1 MSTLRRPRSGSAT
14 ASSATL
20 DDISSRPSIQDYRED
35 GGESFVFPQCWFR
48 TENIQAEWNELQK
61 YASSPS
67 APTTP
72 RTKRKIHFIEPS
84 DEDIAPRRSNTVP
97 PSFRSSSTTVIIQEP
112 TSSGNL
118 DAGELQQEDLI
129 SFEEPEE
136 DLQKVSEEPEEIA
149 LQSHEGDQDF
159 YGMEM
164 EMVAFHDD
172 STPTEE
178 LPQVSH
184 DDTDDG
190 EEAKDPVFNFRES
203 KSHSIS
209 GASAVPQE
217 RPASSR
223 FYRTSSASGLYS
235 KPAYSPIVKA
245 HVAASPIR
253 CNTYTTYFGDDSDE
267 QERATSESTPYLS
280 RSHTASS
287 KSSNSAASPTW
298 DDRMTGSA
306 SEKSGPPSDTSSPG
320 GSTRRL
326 SGFKGEFPLE
336 AVRRK
341 LSAMSRMRKDSSKS
355 SKRQS
360 PEPLSSPDET
370 PAAPPNSLATSSSP
384 LKGRGGHSI
393 RRSLSSTSSPI
404 PTPTMLTSRSEPQSP
419 TLSAHVSPHLKP
431 ALKQAGPCK
440 PSGATRV
447 YDRSGPSHRDSL
459 ELARHRLGEEWP
471 VVDAQLASTRDS
483 IVLAKTRMDR
493 YPKSHAVLD
502 EQTGQIMVGGLSPI
516 MDASPPDPRAYWTA
530 RRELLAKQ
538 KEVDWQREI
547 GGHPENDHDC
557 PICEVERPRSKRLA
571 SLRAS

>member
-1 MSTLRRPRSGSAT
+1 M
-14 ASSATL
+14 
-20 DDISSRPSIQDYRED
+20 
-35 GGESFVFPQCWFR
+35 
-48 TENIQAEWNELQK
+48 QK

-97 PSFRSSSTTVIIQEP
+97 PSFRSSSTTVIVQEP
-112 TSSGNL
+112 TSSGNI

-136 DLQKVSEEPEEIA
+136 DLKKASEEPEEIA

-164 EMVAFHDD
+164 EMVTFHDD

-326 SGFKGEFPLE
+326 SEFKSEFPLE

-360 PEPLSSPDET
+360 LEPLSSPDEV

-447 YDRSGPSHRDSL
+447 CDRSGPSHRDSL

-483 IVLAKTRMDR
+483 IILAKTRMDR